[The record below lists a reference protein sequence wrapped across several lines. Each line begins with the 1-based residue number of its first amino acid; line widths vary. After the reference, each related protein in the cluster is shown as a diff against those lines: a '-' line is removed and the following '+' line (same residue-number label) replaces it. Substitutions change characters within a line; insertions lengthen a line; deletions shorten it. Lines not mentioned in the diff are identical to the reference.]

1 MKSYTVCKFSPGVMC
16 KETLHPTQRNKRIFS
31 LMESM
36 VALADWKRA
45 SENVSL
51 PFSTD
56 ATSRSDSAS
65 SRPLAAKISSCT
77 WTRQGDVDFCN
88 GSIALLPQ
96 EATWLE
102 VPSLYKA
109 PALLRPNCS
118 NFHGITRPALG
129 LQRLPKNWKPATSPC
144 RLIKVGIRSLRQ
156 RRALCSVID
165 FAFRGLWADG
175 RDRSTD
181 ATNHKPRHWPLHTE
195 DQKSW
200 PK

>member
-1 MKSYTVCKFSPGVMC
+1 MC

-31 LMESM
+31 LVESM

-56 ATSRSDSAS
+56 APSRSDSAS

-129 LQRLPKNWKPATSPC
+129 LQRLPIFWKPATSPC
-144 RLIKVGIRSLRQ
+144 CLIKVGIRSL
-156 RRALCSVID
+156 A
-165 FAFRGLWADG
+165 
-175 RDRSTD
+175 
-181 ATNHKPRHWPLHTE
+181 ATTGFVFRHWLRFPRPLGGRPRSQHRCH
-195 DQKSW
+195 KSQAATLAPTHW
-200 PK
+200 RPKVLTQIIA

>member
-16 KETLHPTQRNKRIFS
+16 KETLHPTQRNKRIFFS

-129 LQRLPKNWKPATSPC
+129 LPRLPIFESQPQVLVAWWK
-144 RLIKVGIRSLRQ
+144 LGHWRQ
-156 RRALCSVID
+156 RRALCSVIH
-165 FAFRGLWADG
+165 FAFRSLWADG

-181 ATNHKPRHWPLHTE
+181 ATNHKPRHWPLQTE